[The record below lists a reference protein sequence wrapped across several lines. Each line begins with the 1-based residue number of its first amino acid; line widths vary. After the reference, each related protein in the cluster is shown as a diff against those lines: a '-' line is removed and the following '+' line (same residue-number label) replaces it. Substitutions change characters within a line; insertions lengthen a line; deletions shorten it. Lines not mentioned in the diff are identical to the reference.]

1 MPQPRPSVLL
11 AEDNDVNARLIV
23 AVLERAGYAITVAAD
38 GERAVAAVERT
49 EFDLVLMDVNMPVM
63 DGMAAAR
70 AIRAGRGGDVPI
82 LALTADEDGGT
93 RKACAAAGMDGYV
106 TKPIDMGDLIR
117 AVANGIAL
125 RRRSA

>member
-1 MPQPRPSVLL
+1 MPDSPPAVLL

-23 AVLERAGYAITVAAD
+23 AVLERAGYAVTVAPD
-38 GERAVAAVERT
+38 GARAVAAVERAS
-49 EFDLVLMDVNMPVM
+49 FGLVLMDVNMPVM
-63 DGMAAAR
+63 DGLTAAR
-70 AIRAGRGGDVPI
+70 AIRAGRRGDVPI

-117 AVANGIAL
+117 AVANGIAMG
-125 RRRSA
+125 RRSA